1 MKWNLQFSDKSQNW
15 QISQLL
21 CIGELE
27 VKVLIL
33 EVGMVN
39 ACQFAPNIF
48 SITSKLYW
56 GPRPRCNPKNLILQ
70 IFDFICLILWHWYQK
85 KIYMWETP
93 FGPLIWGPKGFNYQ
107 RKDKIIF
114 FLAHCIEIIMGG
126 KNLGIYVLSYD
137 KPKIFQNFQNNWENW
152 EIFANFCYR
161 NF

>member
-1 MKWNLQFSDKSQNW
+1 MWNFLFIYRVRHCYCHPHTKVIPQSIMRLHRRVMWQWNRNFAGFLEIFINNSKNYPMKWNLLFSGKWQNW

-85 KIYMWETP
+85 
-93 FGPLIWGPKGFNYQ
+93 
-107 RKDKIIF
+107 
-114 FLAHCIEIIMGG
+114 
-126 KNLGIYVLSYD
+126 
-137 KPKIFQNFQNNWENW
+137 
-152 EIFANFCYR
+152 
-161 NF
+161 